1 MRILKEWNW
10 DEVTTS
16 DIAYWT
22 CLMLTGRPSLS
33 MIVDGDRKKILT
45 FE

>member
-1 MRILKEWNW
+1 MKILKEWDW
-10 DEVTTS
+10 GEVTTA

-22 CLMLTGRPSLS
+22 CLMNTERPNLQ